1 MQELDKLL
9 KEIADTTTVKLSVY
23 SPSDKLLVGEDVKH
37 TLPYADEKIYS
48 DGANG
53 VTVFKFIYSQAE
65 LYGVVGFSGEEGK
78 NYAAMLTRIIES
90 AQARSSRVSKQE
102 YLKNIL
108 FGNVSADQI
117 SAFKEKY
124 SLPESG
130 CYVIAVNC
138 EKHIRE
144 VENLMTQAEITRGD
158 SAAHIDEANCA
169 FIKFLSEDG
178 EYQSASEYC
187 DFIAQSVFEELGV
200 HPVIGVG
207 AAVSRFDEV
216 ALSYAQA
223 STAVRMCKKFSS
235 KGDVHTYKE
244 YILIKMLE
252 DIPENRKKEY
262 MDELLDEKAREIFSD
277 DELIGVAEALLS
289 NSLNV
294 SETSR
299 SLYMHR
305 NTLMYRLDKIEKAT
319 GLDIRKFS
327 DAISFRMLTIMYR
340 LLK

>member
-1 MQELDKLL
+1 MQELKKLL
-9 KEIADTTTVKLSVY
+9 NEITLDTTLKISVY
-23 SPSDKLLVGEDVKH
+23 SPSDKLLIGEDIKH
-37 TLPYADEKIYS
+37 SLPYEGESIYS

-53 VTVFKFIYSQAE
+53 VTVFRFIYSKAE
-65 LYGVVGFSGEEGK
+65 LYGVILSRGDEGK

-90 AQARSSRVSKQE
+90 SQARSARVSKQE

-108 FGNVSADQI
+108 FGNASAAQI

-144 VENLMTQAEITRGD
+144 VENLMAQAEITRGD

-169 FIKFLSEDG
+169 FIKFFSEDG

-187 DFIAQSVFEELGV
+187 SFIAQSVFEELGV
-200 HPVIGVG
+200 HPIIGVG
-207 AAVSRFDEV
+207 SAVCGFDEV
-216 ALSYAQA
+216 AISFSQA

-244 YILIKMLE
+244 YLLIKMLE

-262 MDELLDEKAREIFSD
+262 MDELLDERAREIFSD
-277 DELIGVAEALLS
+277 DDLISVAEALLS

-327 DAISFRMLTIMYR
+327 DAISFRVLTIMYK